1 MDVTH
6 YRERNKEK
14 SNFFCPVFFHL
25 LLSGNFGDRYFGTDA
40 PSDWCESD
48 EGMEFWGER
57 ANHGGA
63 GLLQKHLVTGRRRQL
78 IGAIDVLL
86 NSQLLLYK
94 LLPIHND
101 IL

>member
-1 MDVTH
+1 MSPTTENTIKKSPTFSVPSSFTCSSQGISEIVTSAPML
-6 YRERNKEK
+6 RRTGVKVTRGWSSEER
-14 SNFFCPVFFHL
+14 
-25 LLSGNFGDRYFGTDA
+25 
-40 PSDWCESD
+40 
-48 EGMEFWGER
+48 
-57 ANHGGA
+57 GA